1 MINLCIV
8 CLLLGIVVGALAV
21 VLSKGND
28 NKLPIN
34 IRTNTGWNWRIW
46 KTTII
51 NGTLATLKKENKDIT
66 IIADDDNII
75 IDINGIQFSI
85 NDKYDK

>member
-21 VLSKGND
+21 VLSKGSD

-34 IRTNTGWNWRIW
+34 IRTNTGVDRDWE
-46 KTTII
+46 TYYT
-51 NGTLATLKKENKDIT
+51 
-66 IIADDDNII
+66 
-75 IDINGIQFSI
+75 
-85 NDKYDK
+85 

>member
-1 MINLCIV
+1 MINSCIV

>member
-1 MINLCIV
+1 MINSCIV
-8 CLLLGIVVGALAV
+8 CLLLGIVVGALSI

-66 IIADDDNII
+66 IIVDDDNII

>member
-1 MINLCIV
+1 MINSCIV
-8 CLLLGIVVGALAV
+8 CLLLGIVVGALSI

>member
-1 MINLCIV
+1 MINLGII
-8 CLLLGIVVGALAV
+8 CLLLGIMVGAFAV
-21 VLSKGND
+21 VLNKGND
-28 NKLPIN
+28 SKLPIS
-34 IRTNTGWNWRIW
+34 IKTDTGWNWRIW

>member
-1 MINLCIV
+1 MINSCIV

-51 NGTLATLKKENKDIT
+51 NGTLATLKKEDKDIT

-75 IDINGIQFSI
+75 VDINGIQFSI

>member
-1 MINLCIV
+1 MINSCIV

-34 IRTNTGWNWRIW
+34 IRTNTGWNWQIW

>member
-1 MINLCIV
+1 MI
-8 CLLLGIVVGALAV
+8 CLLLGIVVGALAI

-46 KTTII
+46 KTIV
-51 NGTLATLKKENKDIT
+51 NSGTLATLKKGNKDIT

>member
-1 MINLCIV
+1 MINSCIV

-51 NGTLATLKKENKDIT
+51 NGTLATLKKGNMIGHF
-66 IIADDDNII
+66 I
-75 IDINGIQFSI
+75 
-85 NDKYDK
+85 

>member
-1 MINLCIV
+1 MINSCILC
-8 CLLLGIVVGALAV
+8 LMFGIVIGVIAAAL
-21 VLSKGND
+21 
-28 NKLPIN
+28 NKSNNKTLPIKVQ
-34 IRTNTGWNWRIW
+34 TNTGWNWLIW

-51 NGTLATLKKENKDIT
+51 NGTLATLKKGNKNIT

-75 IDINGIQFSI
+75 VDVNGIQFSI

>member
-1 MINLCIV
+1 MINSCIV

-51 NGTLATLKKENKDIT
+51 NGTLATLKKENKNIT

>member
-1 MINLCIV
+1 MINSCMI
-8 CLLLGIVVGALAV
+8 CLLLGIVVGALAI
-21 VLSKGND
+21 VLSKGDD
-28 NKLPIN
+28 NKSLIN

-51 NGTLATLKKENKDIT
+51 SGTLATLKKGNKDIT

-75 IDINGIQFSI
+75 VDINGTPFSI

>member
-1 MINLCIV
+1 MINSCIL
-8 CLLLGIVVGALAV
+8 CLLLGIVVGALSI

-75 IDINGIQFSI
+75 VDVNGIQFSI

>member
-1 MINLCIV
+1 MINSCIV

-75 IDINGIQFSI
+75 VDINGIQFSI

>member
-1 MINLCIV
+1 MINSCIV

-66 IIADDDNII
+66 IIVDDDNII

>member
-1 MINLCIV
+1 MINSCMI
-8 CLLLGIVVGALAV
+8 CLLLGIVVGALAI

-46 KTTII
+46 KTIV
-51 NGTLATLKKENKDIT
+51 NSGTLATLKKGNKDIT

>member
-1 MINLCIV
+1 MINSCIV

-46 KTTII
+46 KTIV
-51 NGTLATLKKENKDIT
+51 NSGTLATLKKGNKDIT
-66 IIADDDNII
+66 IIADDGNII
-75 IDINGIQFSI
+75 VNINGIQFSI

>member
-1 MINLCIV
+1 MINSCIV

-66 IIADDDNII
+66 IIADDNNII

>member
-1 MINLCIV
+1 MINSCIV

-34 IRTNTGWNWRIW
+34 IRTNTGWTWRIW

>member
-1 MINLCIV
+1 MINSCIV

-34 IRTNTGWNWRIW
+34 IRTNTGWNWQIW

-75 IDINGIQFSI
+75 IDVDGIQFSI

>member
-1 MINLCIV
+1 MINSCIV
-8 CLLLGIVVGALAV
+8 CLLLGIVVGALSI

-75 IDINGIQFSI
+75 IDVDGIQFSI

>member
-1 MINLCIV
+1 MINSCIV
-8 CLLLGIVVGALAV
+8 CLLLGIVVGALAI

-51 NGTLATLKKENKDIT
+51 SGTLATLKKGNKDIT

-75 IDINGIQFSI
+75 VDVNGIQFSI

>member
-1 MINLCIV
+1 MINSCIV
-8 CLLLGIVVGALAV
+8 CLLLGIVVGALSI

-28 NKLPIN
+28 NKLPIT

-75 IDINGIQFSI
+75 VDVNGIQFSI

>member
-1 MINLCIV
+1 MINSCIV
-8 CLLLGIVVGALAV
+8 CLLLGIVVGALSI

-75 IDINGIQFSI
+75 VDVNGIQFSI